1 MATQRSY
8 RILDTMG
15 LLCPMPVVKAK
26 LALEELVSGEVL
38 QVLATDPASPS
49 DFASF
54 CRETGNKLLKS
65 ERQGKVFTFLVEKG

>member
-8 RILDTMG
+8 RVLDTKG

-26 LALEELVSGEVL
+26 LALEELVPGEVL

-49 DFASF
+49 DFVSF

-65 ERQGKVFTFLVEKG
+65 ERQGKVFAFLVEKG